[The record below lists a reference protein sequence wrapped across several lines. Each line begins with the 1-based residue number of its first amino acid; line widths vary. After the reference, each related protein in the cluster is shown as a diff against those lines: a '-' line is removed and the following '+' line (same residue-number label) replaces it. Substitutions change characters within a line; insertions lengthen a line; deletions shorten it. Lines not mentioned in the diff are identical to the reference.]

1 MVCDRIY
8 VLAYIP
14 LFVLIAVAFGF
25 IMIYEFKSIWTHG
38 DVTFEP
44 EQYLYHEVKGAWPNI
59 LSILWVIQAIW
70 GLTFIKE
77 SFNFC
82 VSGTAV
88 GWYYNDNDIGCF
100 TPINWLF
107 TKHFGSVVG
116 GSFMTGFFSIGDYL
130 FDFIKPDEKENPE
143 GAYTT
148 CFNSVC
154 DICIRIFDL
163 VRSDAMSYI
172 FLTGNP
178 YCNSSRYCEYL
189 CDQSLLT
196 ESSQSTSRSYRICA
210 HFLIAGG
217 VAIAGLFMK
226 GSGLST
232 YTIIAIIVLAIFIA
246 TFFVSIHADAAE
258 AIQIIFLEDEEFTK
272 RESEETYK
280 KFNRDDLDQ
289 GLKTSKRQD
298 LCERFKEIR
307 LQEKQKEWEK
317 QRLREEK
324 AEAAR
329 RAAESQAQENP

>member
-1 MVCDRIY
+1 
-8 VLAYIP
+8 L
-14 LFVLIAVAFGF
+14 
-25 IMIYEFKSIWTHG
+25 
-38 DVTFEP
+38 
-44 EQYLYHEVKGAWPNI
+44 
-59 LSILWVIQAIW
+59 
-70 GLTFIKE
+70 
-77 SFNFC
+77 
-82 VSGTAV
+82 
-88 GWYYNDNDIGCF
+88 

-143 GAYTT
+143 GAYTL

-154 DICIRIFDL
+154 DVCIRIFDL

-178 YCNSSRYCEYL
+178 LCNSSRYCEYL

-196 ESSQSTSRSYRICA
+196 DSSQSTSRSYRICA

-258 AIQIIFLEDEEFTK
+258 AIQIIFLGDEEFTK
-272 RESEETYK
+272 RES
-280 KFNRDDLDQ
+280 
-289 GLKTSKRQD
+289 
-298 LCERFKEIR
+298 
-307 LQEKQKEWEK
+307 
-317 QRLREEK
+317 
-324 AEAAR
+324 
-329 RAAESQAQENP
+329 